1 MHDDGSEEYL
11 FELGMDPPPQGGE
24 KIHFEIPAASL
35 VGVKGGLFGGV
46 SSDGVALDLVPPMLL
61 TYLIT
66 QADAEA
72 CLRTGSSLCLPVNT
86 VLLTF
91 SEQVTLAEPT
101 GGAELGSGTIP
112 GELGSGALG
121 SGAIPAAVIPP
132 PALPPLAPYDP
143 DAAGSSSGEA
153 GSGSGGWETDDA
165 TSSDRRRM
173 EGGPQEA
180 AAATSAATSAATAG
194 ATSDCE
200 RWSAAGECARNPDWM
215 LASCIAA
222 CEALGYSRTDPAAVH
237 TLRFG

>member
-1 MHDDGSEEYL
+1 MNSDGSEEYL

-24 KIHFEIPAASL
+24 KIHFEIPVASL

-66 QADAEA
+66 QADADA

-101 GGAELGSGTIP
+101 GDAGSGTIP

-121 SGAIPAAVIPP
+121 SGEIPAAVIPP

-153 GSGSGGWETDDA
+153 GSGSGGWETDGA

-173 EGGPQEA
+173 EGPQEA
-180 AAATSAATSAATAG
+180 AAAAAAATSDKTSAAFFTKSTG
-194 ATSDCE
+194 H
-200 RWSAAGECARNPDWM
+200 RG
-215 LASCIAA
+215 
-222 CEALGYSRTDPAAVH
+222 G
-237 TLRFG
+237 G